1 MMHLHQMEDSPFCE
15 KIRLLLHYKNV
26 PYESVNYGAST
37 ITRIRRINSA
47 GKVPVLVSGKQT
59 VTDSTDICRFI
70 EQQYPDKPVYS
81 DSADESALIHVLED
95 WADESL
101 YFMEMYFRFAIKTN
115 SKAMLPLLLAHDP
128 VWLRWLVGPLVVN
141 GVKGI
146 LNRQGTSRRSTEQ
159 LQKDLKSHVNALESM
174 LGKQPFLVA
183 DHLTMADLSVY
194 VQLKRINQTPEGSA
208 VISESLIVVNWLKR
222 IHELTES

>member
-15 KIRLLLHYKNV
+15 KIRLLLQYKQI
-26 PYESVNYGAST
+26 PYELVEYGASA
-37 ITRIRRINSA
+37 ITKIRKLNPA
-47 GKVPVLVSGKQT
+47 GKVPVLVQDQQ
-59 VTDSTDICRFI
+59 VVADSSNICRFI
-70 EQQYPDKPVYS
+70 EEQFPEKSVFP
-81 DSADESALIHVLED
+81 DSADASALVHVLED

-101 YFMEMYFRFAIKTN
+101 YFMEMYFRFAIKDN
-115 SKAMLPLLLAHDP
+115 SRKMLPLLLAHDP
-128 VWLRWLVGPLVVN
+128 GWLHWLIGPLVVM

-146 LNRQGTSRRSTEQ
+146 LSRQGTGRKTTEQ
-159 LQKDLKSHVNALESM
+159 LQKDLRSHVCSLESM
-174 LGKQPFLVA
+174 LRSQSFLVA

-222 IHELTES
+222 TQELTES